1 MNVKHKGS
9 GTAVPHHAFSPQGTE
24 QPLPFLLFVEL
35 KFRRIP
41 IAIKGGNNLLDCT
54 GQILCCYLHV
64 PLQTAG
70 NGCIGQ
76 IGGTD
81 IGRCKAGI
89 PVKHVGLSM
98 EPGAFGIVADFDFR
112 IGKFAQLLD
121 CLDIRC
127 THIRRGDNTE
137 LSAIL
142 GKLPQLVHYQ
152 PKPAPLDEGHQH
164 FDLVS

>member
-1 MNVKHKGS
+1 MNVKNECS
-9 GTAVPHHAFSPQGTE
+9 GAAISHHPLGAQSTE
-24 QPLPFLLFVEL
+24 QPLPFFLFVEL

-41 IAIKGGNNLLDCT
+41 IAIKGGDNLLDRT
-54 GQILCCYLHV
+54 GQILCCYLHI
-64 PLQTAG
+64 PFQPAG
-70 NGCIGQ
+70 NGSIGQ
-76 IGGTD
+76 VRRTNISS
-81 IGRCKAGI
+81 REPCI
-89 PVKHVGLSM
+89 PVKYVSLSM